1 MKKSELPQHNQP
13 VSELLAEQNRAIFYP
28 SISEAINSAPTKSE
42 WKRFSGRFPDRW
54 AGALSTLAKLAGYSD
69 KTETTHN
76 INITLAARL
85 QSARGR
91 DAIDASPASAVVPL
105 TLAAPIGVEQ
115 SNRDVGMNTTN
126 MTYTDIPHTDIIDPP
141 TNLGLVNCIEMPRD
155 DAKPTPRIPLTT
167 ARNET

>member
-54 AGALSTLAKLAGYSD
+54 ANAVSALARLAGYSD

-85 QSARGR
+85 QTARGR
-91 DAIDASPASAVVPL
+91 DAIDATPTSAVVPL
-105 TLAAPIGVEQ
+105 TLAAPIAATHDEPA
-115 SNRDVGMNTTN
+115 NITA
-126 MTYTDIPHTDIIDPP
+126 TYTDVPYKDDCTPSER
-141 TNLGLVNCIEMPRD
+141 IEMPRD
-155 DAKPTPRIPLTT
+155 DAKPAPRIPLTT
-167 ARNET
+167 ARNEG